1 MTTSLNKFQNISRL
15 TLNVDLFIGG
25 GSPGIII
32 GNEFMPG
39 AISYDKLKATVAEV
53 RDDQNQH
60 KDMKE
65 KD

>member
-1 MTTSLNKFQNISRL
+1 
-15 TLNVDLFIGG
+15 VDLFIGG